1 MVEGCVLFFFSPEKC
16 INDKNNNNKK
26 KYLMSSWPTYSD
38 SHREL
43 SRLSGC
49 AMHRCLFLP
58 LLAVLCTAGGAG
70 WKWPWSLFLVTSIFR
85 RKSLTAPDA
94 LTEAAGTSLKAE
106 ALTECPLYLHSFS
119 PCTKAEVC
127 LVDSA
132 LGELISGRLL
142 LMRFVSLGGHGFKWG
157 TVGFS
162 ESFAESAIS
171 LVSL

>member
-1 MVEGCVLFFFSPEKC
+1 MGIWKKKKKKC
-16 INDKNNNNKK
+16 FNDKQLKHTWTE
-26 KYLMSSWPTYSD
+26 MSSWPAYSD

-43 SRLSGC
+43 SRLSGWGI
-49 AMHRCLFLP
+49 HRCLFLP

-70 WKWPWSLFLVTSIFR
+70 WKRSRSPFLVTSIFR

-106 ALTECPLYLHSFS
+106 ALTECPLYLHSLS
-119 PCTKAEVC
+119 PCSKAEVC

-142 LMRFVSLGGHGFKWG
+142 LMWFVSLGGQGFKWG
-157 TVGFS
+157 NVGLS

-171 LVSL
+171 LISL